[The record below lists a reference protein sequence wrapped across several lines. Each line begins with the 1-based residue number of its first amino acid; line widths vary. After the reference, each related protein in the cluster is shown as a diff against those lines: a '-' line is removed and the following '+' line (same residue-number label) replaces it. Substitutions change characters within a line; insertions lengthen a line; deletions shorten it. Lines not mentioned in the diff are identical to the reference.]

1 MQAIE
6 FETRIDETGHICVP
20 EQFHNT
26 YGKRARLV
34 VLLPDQIEPPGIKRR
49 PGSAKGLLSLVSEDD
64 EHLNDFKEYMP

>member
-20 EQFHNT
+20 EKFHNT

-34 VLLPDQIEPPGIKRR
+34 VLLTDQIEPPGKQRR
-49 PGSAKGLLSLVSEDD
+49 PGSAKGLLSVVSEDD
-64 EHLNDFKEYMP
+64 EHWNDFKEYMP

>member
-6 FETRIDETGHICVP
+6 FETRIGETGHIYLP
-20 EQFHNT
+20 EEFHNA

-34 VLLPDQIEPPGIKRR
+34 VLLQDQVEPLKKRRR
-49 PGSAKGLLSLVSEDD
+49 PGSAKGILLPLSEDY